1 MREALDEWDEYS
13 ENDVLPLPAEAPA
26 EIDLFAPADAGG
38 ERLDR
43 VLALLLPDYSRN
55 RLQTWIAEGRV
66 SVDGAVRPGK
76 HRLFGGERMQVTPA
90 TEIAALVDA
99 AEDIPLR
106 VVHAD
111 PHIIVV
117 DKPAGL
123 VVHPG
128 SGVSSGTLLNAL
140 LHHFPET
147 AGVPRAGIV
156 HRLDR
161 DTSGLMVV
169 GRTLRAQTRLV
180 EAMRVRAIGRT
191 YTALATGP
199 IEARQWIDAPIGRDP
214 RHRTRMAVVPSG
226 REARTLIEPLEVL
239 PGATLLDCMLETG
252 RTHQIRV
259 HCRYIGHPLIGDP
272 VYLSRKPASP
282 LLAAFPRQALHARRL
297 VLPHPETSEIC
308 GWDSVLPRD
317 LRDLLGALRNDAG

>member
-1 MREALDEWDEYS
+1 MREALDEWDDYS
-13 ENDVLPLPAEAPA
+13 ESDVPPPSIDAVAA
-26 EIDLFAPADAGG
+26 IDLVTPDDAGG

-43 VLALLLPDYSRN
+43 VLAQLLPDYSRN

-66 SVDGAVRPGK
+66 SVDGAVHPGK
-76 HRLFGGERMQVTPA
+76 HRLFGGERLQVTPA
-90 TEIAALVDA
+90 AEIASLADA

-111 PHIIVV
+111 AQIIVV
-117 DKPAGL
+117 DKPAGM

-128 SGVSSGTLLNAL
+128 SGVSNGTLLNAL

-147 AGVPRAGIV
+147 SGVPRAGIV

-161 DTSGLMVV
+161 DTSGLLVV

-180 EAMRVRAIGRT
+180 EAMKARAIGRT
-191 YTALATGP
+191 YTALATGR
-199 IEARQWIDAPIGRDP
+199 IEARQWIDAPVGRDP
-214 RHRTRMAVVPSG
+214 KHRTRMAVVPSG
-226 REARTLIEPLEVL
+226 REARTLVEPLELL
-239 PGATLLDCMLETG
+239 PGATLLDCTLETG

-259 HCRYIGHPLIGDP
+259 HCRYVGHPLVGDP

-297 VLPHPETSEIC
+297 ELPHPETGEVCAWESP
-308 GWDSVLPRD
+308 LPED
-317 LRDLLGALRNDAG
+317 LRELLDALRDDAD

>member
-1 MREALDEWDEYS
+1 MREALDEWDDYS
-13 ENDVLPLPAEAPA
+13 ESDDPPLSVGASAPLRLA
-26 EIDLFAPADAGG
+26 APADAGG

-43 VLALLLPDYSRN
+43 VLARLLPDYSRN
-55 RLQTWIAEGRV
+55 RLQTWIEEGRV
-66 SVDGAVRPGK
+66 SVDGAARAGK
-76 HRLFGGERMQVTPA
+76 YRLFGGETLAVQPA
-90 TEIAALVDA
+90 QEIASLADA

-106 VVHAD
+106 VIHAD
-111 PHIIVV
+111 AQIIVV

-128 SGVSSGTLLNAL
+128 SGVSGGTLLNAL

-147 AGVPRAGIV
+147 SGVPRAGIV

-161 DTSGLMVV
+161 DTSGLLVV

-180 EAMRVRAIGRT
+180 EAMKARAIGRT
-191 YTALATGP
+191 YTALATGRV
-199 IEARQWIDAPIGRDP
+199 EGRQWIDAPVGRDP

-226 REARTLIEPLEVL
+226 REARTLAEPLELL
-239 PGATLLDCMLETG
+239 PGATLLDCTLETG

-259 HCRYIGHPLIGDP
+259 HCRYIGHPLVGDP

-297 VLPHPETSEIC
+297 QLPHPETGTVCTWESP
-308 GWDSVLPRD
+308 LPAD
-317 LRDLLGALRNDAG
+317 LHDLLEALREDGL